1 MQHDFGIFRLEIE
14 TINIILL
21 FKIKSLNVIEGCQM
35 LSFNERYIIFTNCV
49 FKFEFIKVY
58 LEININLFI
67 FLTPFKINKC
77 TNGHEQIYILSSY
90 LT

>member
-67 FLTPFKINKC
+67 FFDTFQNK
-77 TNGHEQIYILSSY
+77 
-90 LT
+90 

>member
-1 MQHDFGIFRLEIE
+1 MILEFYVWKLKPKY
-14 TINIILL
+14 IILL

-67 FLTPFKINKC
+67 FLIPFKINKC
-77 TNGHEQIYILSSY
+77 TNGHEQIINIFYQVI
-90 LT
+90 

>member
-1 MQHDFGIFRLEIE
+1 MILEFFVWKLKPKY
-14 TINIILL
+14 IILL

-67 FLTPFKINKC
+67 FLTPKC
-77 TNGHEQIYILSSY
+77 TNGHEQIINIFYQVI
-90 LT
+90 